1 MKKTILGVLSLLLVV
16 GCTKEKPYKALPK
29 GTEGFVQESKTV
41 IDTTADYLYV
51 ASTVESDRKASS
63 SRPHWMGDAKRV
75 RLAFGEKELKVIE
88 PELDGRFGSNPV
100 NDKLVL
106 TIPISHIDY
115 KCTEDDFGKCM
126 HREEENKEVKWD
138 KKRFF
143 VLKGEELALQQLS
156 FLPLEVEKFFGSRC
170 TQEVRSEFIK
180 AEILPDAINLILEK
194 TFQDSCPGFSDID
207 TVADLT
213 FSVRYQHSFVKM
225 DKVAS
230 KDYAPVRYTRADEG
244 NFGYFSTQ
252 QLKLDV
258 DNNDVVGSEK
268 YYFDRWNPKR
278 AEIVYHLSEAFNKP
292 EHAQIKQATVEAV
305 AAVNDGFA
313 KAGAA
318 TRVVLKEPVP
328 GMSSGDVRYNMIV
341 LEEDPQAAGVIGY
354 GPHAS
359 NPLTGEIV
367 HAKTIMYLGTMKKYL
382 KYNYDE
388 LVKEKLESAQPAA
401 IAQAKT
407 LNLDAAIASR
417 HGQSHAH
424 QAAGLARASR
434 VPGGVVDRHID
445 ANKLAKYSLTS
456 KTDRL
461 LVKDARDKMEFMSR
475 NCLFPADMVH
485 LEGDMG
491 AGVDEVL
498 EEVGLKP
505 WIQLTEAEK
514 EKVIA
519 TLLPFVWKPTL
530 IHEIGHNLGLRH
542 NFAGSEDKANFYSK
556 EELAAMG
563 VTRPAAYS
571 SVMDYAYRTN
581 NELRTMGKYDIAAL
595 RYAYAEKVE
604 TADGKII
611 SLAELRQNPATA
623 LKAYGYC
630 TDEHVAANPNCNRFD
645 EGTNLLE
652 IAQHYVK
659 AYHERY
665 ARANFRNDRRKFS
678 MLSDFSQIGAVDN
691 MMFELR
697 LAYERY
703 ESIKNNFDLA
713 PNAPEWE
720 SIAFL
725 KELKQAA
732 VVAGNFFI
740 DVVKTPDLLC
750 AVSRADNPS
759 NIIAVLPIREL
770 SKRAISCFDPDEV
783 RLNPQFVIV
792 AEGGKS
798 FQSRKDPKSDNPW
811 ADQIDVR
818 GIYMDKML
826 ATHYLFARELG
837 STLTDQYTENLVHMP
852 ELQEPIL
859 ELISQVLTDEI
870 SGPVTFRLNGGATA
884 DLNVSYKLFDV
895 GDANNSHKLP
905 AVMDPLARLI
915 LGLPD
920 ETSLFHQSF
929 IKSVKGLMKSDA
941 HAPLANAVLNLIRVE
956 PFLPHDGRPN
966 EYQSINIQNRP
977 VFVHRDSA
985 LSNLLANNLQT
996 VSLLAQLNE
1005 EQQAKVLKA
1014 IEENKE
1020 EGLSD
1025 AEKIAKSLG
1034 KEVIEKFQQGG
1045 FQQPGFYALM
1055 LQSLAR

>member
-1 MKKTILGVLSLLLVV
+1 MLQLLA

-29 GTEGFVQESKTV
+29 GTEGLVQEAKSI
-41 IDTTADYLYV
+41 IDTKADYLYV
-51 ASTVESDRKASS
+51 ASTVESDRKAGS
-63 SRPHWMGDAKRV
+63 SRPHWMADSKRV
-75 RLAFGEKELKVIE
+75 RLVFAEKELKVIE
-88 PELDGRFGSNPV
+88 PELDDRFGSNPV

-106 TIPISHIDY
+106 TIPIEHIDY
-115 KCTEDDFGKCM
+115 KCAEDDFGKCLQK
-126 HREEENKEVKWD
+126 EEENKDIKWD
-138 KKRFF
+138 KKRYF
-143 VLKGEELALQQLS
+143 VMKGEELALQQLS
-156 FLPLEVEKFFGSRC
+156 FLPLEIEKFFGSKC
-170 TQEVRSEFIK
+170 TEEVRSEFVK

-194 TFQDSCPGFSDID
+194 TFQDSCPNLLDFDTPSD
-207 TVADLT
+207 LS
-213 FSVRYQHSFVKM
+213 FSVRYQHSFVKL
-225 DKVAS
+225 DKVAA
-230 KDYAPVRYTRADEG
+230 KDYQPIRYTRADEG

-268 YYFDRWNPKR
+268 YYFDRWDPKR
-278 AEIVYHLSEAFNKP
+278 KEIIYYLSAAFNKP
-292 EHAQIKQATVEAV
+292 EHASIKKATAEAV
-305 AAVNDGFA
+305 TAINDGFA

-318 TRVVLKEPVP
+318 TRVILKDPVP
-328 GMSSGDVRYNMIV
+328 GMSSGDVRHNMIV

-388 LVKEKLESAQPAA
+388 LVKEKLEQQQPAA
-401 IAQAKT
+401 LAQGQPLK
-407 LNLDAAIASR
+407 LDAALASR
-417 HGQSHAH
+417 QAGHAH
-424 QAAGLARASR
+424 AHSSSAGIARMSLIA
-434 VPGGVVDRHID
+434 PID
-445 ANKLAKYSLTS
+445 IIDHQIDVRKLKQYSLTS

-461 LVKDARDKMEFMSR
+461 LVKEARDKMEFMSK
-475 NCLFPADMVH
+475 NCFFPAEMVH
-485 LEGDMG
+485 LEGDIG
-491 AGVDEVL
+491 AKVDQVL

-505 WIQLTEAEK
+505 WIELTEAEK

-542 NFAGSEDKANFYSK
+542 NFAGSEDKANFYTK
-556 EELAAMG
+556 EELAQMG
-563 VTRPAAYS
+563 VSRPAAYS

-581 NELRTMGKYDIAAL
+581 NELRVMGKYDIAAL

-604 TADGKII
+604 TADGRMI
-611 SLAELRQNPATA
+611 SLAELRKNPSTE

-630 TDEHVAANPNCNRFD
+630 TDEHVSANPNCNRFD

-652 IAQHYVK
+652 IARHYVK

-678 MLSDFSQIGAVDN
+678 MLGDIGQIGAIDN

-703 ESIKNNFDLA
+703 ESIKNTFDLA

-720 SIAFL
+720 NIEFL

-732 VVAGNFFI
+732 LVAGQFFI

-759 NIIAVLPIREL
+759 NIIALLPIREF
-770 SKRAISCFDPDEV
+770 SKRAISCFDTDEI
-783 RLNPQFVIV
+783 RLNPQYVIV

-818 GIYMDKML
+818 GIYMDKLL

-837 STLTDQYTENLVHMP
+837 SSLTDQYTENLLHMP

-859 ELISQVLTDEI
+859 DLISQVLTDEV
-870 SGPVTFRLNGGATA
+870 SGTVSFRLASGSQV

-895 GDANNSHKLP
+895 NDPNNSHKLP
-905 AVMDPLARLI
+905 PVMDPVARFI
-915 LGLPD
+915 FGLPN
-920 ETSLFHQSF
+920 ETTLFHQSF
-929 IKSVKGLMKSDA
+929 VRSVKGLMKSDL
-941 HAPLANAVLNLIRVE
+941 HSPLANAVLNLIRVE
-956 PFLPHDGRPN
+956 PFLPHDGRPT
-966 EYQSINIQNRP
+966 EYQAINIQNRP

-985 LSNLLANNLQT
+985 LANLLVNNLQT
-996 VSLLAQLNE
+996 VSLLGQLSE

-1014 IEENKE
+1014 IADDKE
-1020 EGLSD
+1020 DGLSEV
-1025 AEKIAKSLG
+1025 EKIAKSLG
-1034 KEVIEKFQQGG
+1034 KDVIEKFQQGG

-1055 LQSLAR
+1055 LQTLAR